1 MENMNKRY
9 SLHTLALLLVL
20 CLSFLAHPAGAGDAS
35 LSSLADRARECGVF
49 PETVDRVRSSV
60 ASGDLSEADGASLLE
75 PLIEACDLK
84 LPLAPLEDKLEEGL
98 SKRVRPPLI
107 VRALQTRIQDYLFVA
122 KLLPGPADEVDP
134 RVLVALGE
142 GVSKGAPREDVKAYI
157 ADFSGQP
164 HDAFLTGAEM
174 VSLLGQAHFDYAL
187 TRSVLKAGFEAGS
200 LTPEWRYFIR
210 LVLIARQRGLKD
222 REIAEG
228 AAAVLA
234 DGGTLGDVSIRL
246 GFTSR
251 SLTGRSISN

>member
-9 SLHTLALLLVL
+9 SLHTLALLLAL
-20 CLSFLAHPAGAGDAS
+20 CLSFPARPAGAGNGF
-35 LSSLADRARECGVF
+35 SSLADRARECGVYS
-49 PETVDRVRSSV
+49 ETVDRVRSSV
-60 ASGDLSEADGASLLE
+60 ASGDLSEADGASLLD
-75 PLIEACDLK
+75 PLIKACDLK

-98 SKRVRPPLI
+98 SKRVRPALI
-107 VRALQTRIQDYLFVA
+107 VRALQTRIADYLFVA
-122 KLLPGPADEVDP
+122 ELLPGPREKIDP

-142 GVSKGAPREDVKAYI
+142 GVSKGTPREDVKSYVAE
-157 ADFSGQP
+157 FSGQP
-164 HDAFLTGAEM
+164 SGPFLTGAEM
-174 VSLLGQAHFDYAL
+174 VSLLGQARFDYAL
-187 TRSVLKAGFEAGS
+187 TRSMLKAGFETGS

-222 REIAEG
+222 PDIAGG

>member
-1 MENMNKRY
+1 MENMNRRY
-9 SLHTLALLLVL
+9 NLHTLALLLVL
-20 CLSFLAHPAGAGDAS
+20 CLSIPAHPAGAGDSS
-35 LSSLADRARECGVF
+35 LSSLAERAGECGVF
-49 PETVDRVRSSV
+49 SETVDRVRSSV
-60 ASGDLSEADGASLLE
+60 ASGDLSEADGASLIQ

-98 SKRVRPPLI
+98 SKHVRPALI
-107 VRALQTRIQDYLFVA
+107 VHALQTRIEDYLFVA
-122 KLLPGPADEVDP
+122 KLLPGPRDKIDP

-157 ADFSGQP
+157 DEFSGQP
-164 HDAFLTGAEM
+164 APAFLTGAEM
-174 VSLLGQAHFDYAL
+174 VSLLGQARFDYKL
-187 TRSVLKAGFEAGS
+187 TRPVLKAGFDAGS

-210 LVLIARQRGLKD
+210 LVLIARQRGVTD
-222 REIAEG
+222 REIADG

-234 DGGTLGDVSIRL
+234 DSGSLGDLSIRL